1 MADKT
6 GGADAPPVA
15 IKQVEQE
22 EDEAKI
28 TSDGGA
34 MAPAHCP
41 DFSAMPDSCLL
52 LSGSCSKCG

>member
-6 GGADAPPVA
+6 GGADAPPIA

-28 TSDGGA
+28 TSGGDS
-34 MAPAHCP
+34 MAPAQCP
-41 DFSAMPDSCLL
+41 DFGAMPGSCLL
-52 LSGSCSKCG
+52 SSGSCSKCG

>member
-6 GGADAPPVA
+6 GGANAPPIA

-28 TSDGGA
+28 TSGRGS
-34 MAPAHCP
+34 MALAHCP

-52 LSGSCSKCG
+52 SSGSCPKCG